1 MKRLGQDK
9 GVGVMKYSNILPLIA
24 KTNDGDLECKGHF
37 KAVKTCLKTKKWQSL
52 HKLKSLTGHDT
63 GAMFPVQLKKVI

>member
-1 MKRLGQDK
+1 M
-9 GVGVMKYSNILPLIA
+9 PLIA